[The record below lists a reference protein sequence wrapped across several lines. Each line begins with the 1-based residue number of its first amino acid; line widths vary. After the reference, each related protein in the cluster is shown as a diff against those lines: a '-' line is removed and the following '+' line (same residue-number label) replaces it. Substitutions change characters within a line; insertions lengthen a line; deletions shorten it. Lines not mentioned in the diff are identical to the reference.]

1 MLAALPERADSYS
14 MSFNLASIIND
25 ALYMQFVRKIRWQ
38 VRGLRRRSLIATLYR
53 AMQETDPNEKYSGV
67 EVGVKFGTLSQQ
79 ILESL
84 PNVSMTLVDPWKE
97 FPADHPDR
105 GVYGYASR
113 KQRGWDSMADDC
125 RKRMHQFGS
134 RAGILRTTSLDAAK
148 QICGFQKHLGWYAD
162 YRRFFV
168 YIDAGHSYEDVL
180 ADCRA
185 WFPLIQEGGILCG
198 DDYREPGHKDR
209 TESVSSA
216 VEAFAKEVGLPVIGL
231 HRNFFIGPK

>member
-1 MLAALPERADSYS
+1 M
-14 MSFNLASIIND
+14 NLASLIND
-25 ALYMQFVRKIRWQ
+25 AQYMQFVRRNLKQ
-38 VRGLRRRSLIATLYR
+38 KVRGLRRRGLIATLYR
-53 AMQETDPNEKYSGV
+53 AMQETDPQATFTGV

-84 PNVSMTLVDPWKE
+84 PQVRQMILVDPWKE

-105 GVYGYASR
+105 GVFGYASR
-113 KQRGWDSMADDC
+113 QQSGWDSMAKAC
-125 RKRMHQFGS
+125 AERMQPFGI
-134 RAGILRTTSLDAAK
+134 RASIMRLPSLWAASHFREVALALP
-148 QICGFQKHLGWYAD
+148 QIANF
-162 YRRFFV
+162 FFV

-185 WFPLIQEGGILCG
+185 WWPIIQVGGILCG

-216 VEAFAKEVGLPVIGL
+216 VEAFSREVGLPIIAH
-231 HRNFFIGPK
+231 HRNFFIAKP